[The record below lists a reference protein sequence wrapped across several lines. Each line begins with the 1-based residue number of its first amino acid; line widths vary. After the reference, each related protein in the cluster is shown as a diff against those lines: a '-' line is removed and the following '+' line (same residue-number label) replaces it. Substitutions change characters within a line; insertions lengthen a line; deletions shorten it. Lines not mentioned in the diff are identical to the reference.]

1 MELNRITLLLVD
13 DNATFRRQLA
23 ELLEM
28 QPDFALLGEAR
39 TGLEALEL
47 SESLQPDLLILDDM
61 LPILDGLGVLGRLGQ
76 VRKPRIIALLSCAAE
91 RLAQLYY
98 TEGADLCL
106 LRPVSPEV
114 VVDRARLLMGL
125 REWRPEPGP
134 PRPPTV
140 ADLLKRTGIPM
151 HLDGY
156 HYLKDA
162 VQYVLE
168 RGGQTSGMTK
178 DVYPAVA
185 RMWSTIPA
193 RVERS
198 MRHAIEVA
206 WNRAD
211 LMELNRLF
219 GATIHHRRGKPTNG
233 EFVALLADHLRNQQ
247 SVS

>member
-1 MELNRITLLLVD
+1 MELNRISVLIVD
-13 DNATFRRQLA
+13 DNGTCRRQLA

-28 QPDFALLGEAR
+28 QPDFAVLGEAR
-39 TGLEALEL
+39 TGLEAVEL
-47 SESLQPDLLILDDM
+47 CESLQPDLLILDDL
-61 LPILDGLGVLGRLGQ
+61 LPVLDGLGVLGRLEHG
-76 VRKPRIIALLSCAAE
+76 PRPRTIALLSCAAD
-91 RLAQLYY
+91 RLVQLYY
-98 TEGADLCL
+98 EQGADLCL
-106 LRPVSPEV
+106 LRPFNPEV
-114 VVDRARLLMGL
+114 IVERARLLMGL
-125 REWRPEPGP
+125 RDWRPQPSL
-134 PRPPTV
+134 RPPSV
-140 ADLLKRTGIPM
+140 GDLLKRTGIPA

-156 HYLKDA
+156 RYLQDA
-162 VQYVLE
+162 VQYILE

-185 RMWSTIPA
+185 RMHSTIPA

-211 LMELNRLF
+211 ISELNRLF

-233 EFVALLADHLRNQQ
+233 EFVALLADHLRNAA